1 MLVMHL
7 LLNIFFSS
15 TTCGF
20 RHSYFSLDSNM
31 SLSMIR
37 PSFNSC
43 GSMCNAMHMN
53 LIIPSSVGEVIMPMV
68 ILILHIFIGNLVHKK
83 KFFLVLF
90 VFSRSRSRSHVITV
104 TCHHGHM
111 SSRSHVISLFIIRIV
126 EFVVVKCG
134 DDFMVCMVPNTNQL
148 LSEIVVDVV
157 SLSAQIR
164 LSVEAE

>member
-53 LIIPSSVGEVIMPMV
+53 LIIPSSVGEVIMTMV

-90 VFSRSRSRSHVITV
+90 VFHGHVSHVIRSHVIR
-104 TCHHGHM
+104 
-111 SSRSHVISLFIIRIV
+111 SSLYIRIV

-134 DDFMVCMVPNTNQL
+134 DDFMVCVVPNTNQL
-148 LSEIVVDVV
+148 VSEIVVDVV

>member
-20 RHSYFSLDSNM
+20 MHSYFSLDSNM

-53 LIIPSSVGEVIMPMV
+53 LIIPSSVGEVIMTMV

-90 VFSRSRSRSHVITV
+90 VFSRSRV
-104 TCHHGHM
+104 T
-111 SSRSHVISLFIIRIV
+111 
-126 EFVVVKCG
+126 
-134 DDFMVCMVPNTNQL
+134 
-148 LSEIVVDVV
+148 
-157 SLSAQIR
+157 
-164 LSVEAE
+164 